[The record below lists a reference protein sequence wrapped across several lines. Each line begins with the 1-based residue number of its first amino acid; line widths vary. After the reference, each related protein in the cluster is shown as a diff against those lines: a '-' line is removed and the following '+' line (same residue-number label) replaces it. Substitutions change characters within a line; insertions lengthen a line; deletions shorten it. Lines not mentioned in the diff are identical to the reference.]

1 MKKTVLLLSVLY
13 IVFCSAAAY
22 SEIVNEDLLSDYDDA
37 LRCLEEYNPCLP
49 VIRQQ
54 YPDYDVLGEEYRNMV
69 RTNGKTPKDSIPFAQ
84 SSPLALGARSMLVS
98 RQQTRLFSGFA
109 GQRTALTFGSFA
121 TAVGS
126 LLPRQ
131 NEKHPARGCF
141 HSGGAG
147 GIRIHIF
154 IIFGCFCVM
163 YRIHLSLFALCF
175 YTAPLTAQSSPAAVL
190 YNAGCFLCNIRRHTN
205 LS

>member
-54 YPDYDVLGEEYRNMV
+54 YPDYDVLCEEYRNMV

-98 RQQTRLFSGFA
+98 RQQPRLFSGFA

-131 NEKHPARGCF
+131 NEKHPR
-141 HSGGAG
+141 GGA
-147 GIRIHIF
+147 F
-154 IIFGCFCVM
+154 ILAERVGFEFTF
-163 YRIHLSLFALCF
+163 SLYLGVFA
-175 YTAPLTAQSSPAAVL
+175 
-190 YNAGCFLCNIRRHTN
+190 
-205 LS
+205 